1 MKPVFVSKRFSAVA
15 VAAAVSALFAPAIA
29 QAQVSY
35 NIGVVSLY
43 KASGNDQ
50 DDKQGSEA
58 TAKNFRP
65 ALQGGV
71 DYSFGNGLYIGN
83 WNSTGSFGNG
93 SMEIDLY
100 GGYGGE
106 ISKGLSYDLSLATY
120 IYPGSDDGWNG
131 SEAALKL
138 TYEFASIKYVHGLG
152 DYDFDGYNKV
162 VLGLKMSAT
171 DSLSLSADY
180 HIRENS
186 GPKSFVL
193 GASYNM
199 GNALTATATVSGT
212 DNDSTS
218 GKTRL
223 VFGLSKGF

>member
-1 MKPVFVSKRFSAVA
+1 MKRRHRSNYLGAV
-15 VAAAVSALFAPAIA
+15 VAAAVLGAFGAPSMA

-35 NIGVVSLY
+35 NIGIVSLY

-50 DDKQGSEA
+50 DDKQASED

-71 DYSFGNGLYIGN
+71 DYSFGNGLYVGN

-100 GGYGGE
+100 GGYGGDLT
-106 ISKGLSYDLSLATY
+106 KDVSYDLSLATY

-131 SEAALKL
+131 SEAAVKL
-138 TYEFASIKYVHGLG
+138 SYQFASIKYVHGLG
-152 DYDFDGYNKV
+152 DYDGSNKV
-162 VLGLKMSAT
+162 VLGVKMSAT
-171 DSLSLSADY
+171 DSLSLTADY
-180 HIRENS
+180 HIRNNS
-186 GPKSFVL
+186 GPDSFVL
-193 GASYNM
+193 GASYDM
-199 GNALTATATVSGT
+199 GNALTANATVSGT
-212 DNDSTS
+212 DNNAPS

-223 VFGLSKGF
+223 VVGLTKGF

>member
-1 MKPVFVSKRFSAVA
+1 MKSLFVSKRMSTL
-15 VAAAVSALFAPAIA
+15 AAAAALSALFAPTMA
-29 QAQVSY
+29 QAQVSF

-50 DDKQGSEA
+50 DGKQGSED

-83 WNSTGSFGNG
+83 WNSTGTFGDG

-106 ISKGLSYDLSLATY
+106 ITKGLSYDLSLATY

-138 TYEFASIKYVHGLG
+138 TYEFASIKYVRGLG
-152 DYDFDGYNKV
+152 DYDGSNKV
-162 VLGLKMSAT
+162 VLGVKMSAT
-171 DSLSLSADY
+171 DDLSLSADY
-180 HIRENS
+180 HIRDNS

-199 GNALTATATVSGT
+199 GNALTASATVSGT
-212 DNDSTS
+212 DNDTS
-218 GKTRL
+218 GGKTRL

>member
-1 MKPVFVSKRFSAVA
+1 MQSKSFTKRMSIVA
-15 VAAAVSALFAPAIA
+15 VAATLSALFAPTVA
-29 QAQVSY
+29 QAQVSF

-43 KASGNDQ
+43 KSSGTDA
-50 DDKQGSEA
+50 DDKQDHAS

-83 WNSTGSFGNG
+83 WNSTGKFGG
-93 SMEIDLY
+93 GDGLEIDLY

-106 ISKGLSYDLSLATY
+106 IAKGLSYDLNLATY
-120 IYPGSDDGWNG
+120 IYPGSVDGTNG

-152 DYDFDGYNKV
+152 DWDGGNKV
-162 VLGLKMSAT
+162 VLGVKMSAT
-171 DSLSLSADY
+171 NTLSLSADY
-180 HIRENS
+180 HIPDDS

-193 GASYNM
+193 GASYDLD
-199 GNALTATATVSGT
+199 NALTATATVSGT
-212 DNDSTS
+212 DNDEPS

>member
-1 MKPVFVSKRFSAVA
+1 MKSVFASKSLSVVA
-15 VAAAVSALFAPAIA
+15 VAAAVSALFAPTMA

-50 DDKQGSEA
+50 DDKQASED

-83 WNSTGSFGNG
+83 WNSTGSFGGG
-93 SMEIDLY
+93 SGEIDLY
-100 GGYGGE
+100 GGFGGE

-120 IYPGSDDGWNG
+120 IYPGADDGWNG

-138 TYEFASIKYVHGLG
+138 TYQFASVKYVHGLG
-152 DYDFDGYNKV
+152 DYDGSNKV
-162 VLGLKMSAT
+162 VLGVKMAAT

-180 HIRENS
+180 HIRDNS

-193 GASYNM
+193 GASYDM
-199 GNALTATATVSGT
+199 GNALTASATVSGT
-212 DNDSTS
+212 DNDAPS

>member
-1 MKPVFVSKRFSAVA
+1 MKSVFASKRLSAVA
-15 VAAAVSALFAPAIA
+15 VAAAVSALFAPTMA

-43 KASGNDQ
+43 KASGADQ

-83 WNSTGSFGNG
+83 WNSTGSFGGG

-100 GGYGGE
+100 AGYGGA
-106 ISKGLSYDLSLATY
+106 ITKGLSYDLSVARY
-120 IYPGSDDGWNG
+120 IYPGAEDGWNG
-131 SEAALKL
+131 NEGAVTL
-138 TYEFASIKYVHGLG
+138 TYQFASIKYVSG
-152 DYDFDGYNKV
+152 DYGDKV
-162 VLGLKMSAT
+162 VLGANMSAT
-171 DSLSLSADY
+171 DSISLSAHY
-180 HIRENS
+180 HIPEKS
-186 GPKSFVL
+186 GPKSFVF
-193 GASYNM
+193 GASYDM
-199 GNALTATATVSGT
+199 GNALTAKATVSGR
-212 DNDSTS
+212 DNNAPS

-223 VFGLSKGF
+223 VFGLTKGF

>member
-1 MKPVFVSKRFSAVA
+1 MKSVFASKHLRAVA
-15 VAAAVSALFAPAIA
+15 VAAAVSASFAPTMA

-43 KASGNDQ
+43 KASGNDL

-71 DYSFGNGLYIGN
+71 DFSFGNGLYIGN

-106 ISKGLSYDLSLATY
+106 ITKGLSYDLNLATY

-138 TYEFASIKYVHGLG
+138 TYEFASIKYVRGLG
-152 DYDFDGYNKV
+152 DYDGSNKV
-162 VLGLKMSAT
+162 VLGVKMSAT
-171 DSLSLSADY
+171 DDLSLSADY
-180 HIRENS
+180 HIRNNS

-199 GNALTATATVSGT
+199 GNALTASATVSGT

>member
-1 MKPVFVSKRFSAVA
+1 MQSKSFTKRMSTMA
-15 VAAAVSALFAPAIA
+15 VAATLSALFAPAVA

-35 NIGVVSLY
+35 NIGIVSLY
-43 KASGNDQ
+43 KASGGDQ
-50 DDKQGSEA
+50 DDKQFSED

-83 WNSTGSFGNG
+83 WNSTGKFGG
-93 SMEIDLY
+93 GDGMEIDLY
-100 GGYGGE
+100 AGYGGE
-106 ISKGLSYDLSLATY
+106 ITKGLSYDLNVATY
-120 IYPGSDDGWNG
+120 IYPGNTEDYDGT
-131 SEAALKL
+131 EVAATLS
-138 TYEFASIKYVHGLG
+138 YQFASIKYVHGLA
-152 DYDFDGYNKV
+152 DYTDKV
-162 VLGLKMSAT
+162 VVGVKMSAT

-180 HIRENS
+180 HIPEKS

-193 GASYNM
+193 GASYDM
-199 GNALTATATVSGT
+199 GNSLTAKATVSGR
-212 DNDSTS
+212 DNDSPS

>member
-1 MKPVFVSKRFSAVA
+1 MKSVFASKHLRAVA
-15 VAAAVSALFAPAIA
+15 VAAAVSASFAPTMA

-71 DYSFGNGLYIGN
+71 DFSFGNGLYIGN

-106 ISKGLSYDLSLATY
+106 ITKGLSYDLNLATY

-138 TYEFASIKYVHGLG
+138 TYEFASIKYVRGLG
-152 DYDFDGYNKV
+152 DYDGSNKV
-162 VLGLKMSAT
+162 VLGVKMSAT
-171 DSLSLSADY
+171 DDLSLSADY
-180 HIRENS
+180 HIRNNS

-193 GASYNM
+193 GASYDM
-199 GNALTATATVSGT
+199 GNALTASATVSGT

-223 VFGLSKGF
+223 VFGLTKGF

>member
-1 MKPVFVSKRFSAVA
+1 VKSVFVSKRLSAVA
-15 VAAAVSALFAPAIA
+15 VAAAVSALFAPAVA

-43 KASGNDQ
+43 KSSGYDL
-50 DDKQGSEA
+50 DDKQASED

-71 DYSFGNGLYIGN
+71 DYSFGNGFYIGN
-83 WNSTGSFGNG
+83 WNSTVKYYGGDG
-93 SMEIDLY
+93 YEVDLY

-106 ISKGLSYDLSLATY
+106 ITKDLSYDLNLATY
-120 IYPGSDDGWNG
+120 IYPGAAEGASG
-131 SEAALKL
+131 SEAALKF
-138 TYEFASIKYVHGLG
+138 TYQFASIKYVRGLG
-152 DYDFDGYNKV
+152 DYDGFNKV
-162 VLGLKMSAT
+162 VLGVKISAT

-180 HIRENS
+180 HIRNNS
-186 GPKSFVL
+186 APKSFVL
-193 GASYNM
+193 GASYDM
-199 GNALTATATVSGT
+199 GNSLTANATVSGA
-212 DNDSTS
+212 DDDSTG

>member
-1 MKPVFVSKRFSAVA
+1 MKSVFASKHLRAVA
-15 VAAAVSALFAPAIA
+15 VAAAVSASFAPTMA

-71 DYSFGNGLYIGN
+71 DFSFGNGLYIGN

-106 ISKGLSYDLSLATY
+106 ITKGLSYDLNLTTY

-138 TYEFASIKYVHGLG
+138 TYEFASIKYVRGLG
-152 DYDFDGYNKV
+152 DYDGSNKV
-162 VLGLKMSAT
+162 VLGVKMSAT
-171 DSLSLSADY
+171 DDLSLSADY
-180 HIRENS
+180 HIRNNS

-193 GASYNM
+193 GASYDM
-199 GNALTATATVSGT
+199 GNALTASATVSGT

>member
-1 MKPVFVSKRFSAVA
+1 MKSVFASKRLSAVA
-15 VAAAVSALFAPAIA
+15 VAAALSALFAPAIA
-29 QAQVSY
+29 QAQLSY

-83 WNSTGSFGNG
+83 WNSTGSIYGG
-93 SMEIDLY
+93 TGEIDLY
-100 GGYGGE
+100 GGFGGE
-106 ISKGLSYDLSLATY
+106 IAQGFSYDLNLATY
-120 IYPGSDDGWNG
+120 IYPSSVDGSNG
-131 SEAALKL
+131 SEAAVKL
-138 TYEFASIKYVHGLG
+138 IYQMASVKYVRGLG
-152 DYDFDGYNKV
+152 NYDGYNRV
-162 VLGLKMSAT
+162 VLGLKFPVT
-171 DSLSLSADY
+171 DSMSVSADY
-180 HIRENS
+180 HLRS
-186 GPKSFVL
+186 GLDESKSFVL
-193 GASYNM
+193 GASYDM
-199 GNALTATATVSGT
+199 GNALTASATVSGT
-212 DNDSTS
+212 DNDSPS

>member
-1 MKPVFVSKRFSAVA
+1 MKTLLTTKHLSTLAVVLTA
-15 VAAAVSALFAPAIA
+15 FFASTAA

-50 DDKQGSEA
+50 DDKQADES

-106 ISKGLSYDLSLATY
+106 ISNGLSYDLSLATY

-131 SEAALKL
+131 SEAAVKL
-138 TYEFASIKYVHGLG
+138 SYQFASIKYVHGLG
-152 DYDFDGYNKV
+152 DYDGSNKV
-162 VLGLKMSAT
+162 VLGVKMAAT
-171 DSLSLSADY
+171 DTLSLSADY
-180 HIRENS
+180 HIRNNS

-193 GASYNM
+193 GASYDM

-212 DNDSTS
+212 DNDAPS

>member
-1 MKPVFVSKRFSAVA
+1 LTTKHLSTLAV
-15 VAAAVSALFAPAIA
+15 VLTSFLAPTAA

-50 DDKQGSEA
+50 DDKQSDET

-71 DYSFGNGLYIGN
+71 DYSVGNGLYIGN

-138 TYEFASIKYVHGLG
+138 TYEFASIKYVRGLG
-152 DYDFDGYNKV
+152 DYDGSNKV
-162 VLGLKMSAT
+162 VLGVKMSAT
-171 DSLSLSADY
+171 DDLSLSADY
-180 HIRENS
+180 HIRNNS

-199 GNALTATATVSGT
+199 GNALTASATVSGT

-223 VFGLSKGF
+223 VVGLSKGF